1 MKIPR
6 HVFLS
11 YAKEDIASAR
21 KLYAEL
27 QNKLSV
33 EIWFDEESLIP
44 GQNWKK
50 EISKA
55 IKTSDIFIALISRNS
70 VNKWGIVQK
79 ELKEAVEVMQEL
91 PQGKIY
97 LIPVRLDN
105 ITPSHDFLS
114 ELHWINLFEDWSRGI
129 QKIKKAIYL
138 DSFEDKIS
146 ATDFIEVDLEQML
159 TNILKLLENKSNS
172 KKYQLI
178 FRNYSTS
185 SIILGDKD
193 MLTQAFLNVIT
204 NAINFS
210 IPKDKTSSIE
220 VFVKLYENGSWMFV
234 QVQNHGQPIAED
246 DILYGR
252 IFEPFSTASSSGMGL
267 GLAVSR
273 MLVREHGGTIFAI
286 STPVVNIPSKKTPSN
301 LFLTTFTIA
310 LPKIIKHLKN

>member
-55 IKTSDIFIALISRNS
+55 IKTLDIFIALISRNS
-70 VNKWGIVQK
+70 VNKRGIVQK

-146 ATDFIEVDLEQML
+146 ATDFTEVNLRQIL
-159 TNILKLLENKSNS
+159 TNISRQLGQKLID
-172 KKYQLI
+172 KKHRLI
-178 FRNYSTS
+178 FGNYS
-185 SIILGDKD
+185 INPIVLGEKN
-193 MLTQAFLNVIT
+193 MLTQVFLNVIT

-210 IPKDKTSSIE
+210 IPKDTISHIE
-220 VFVKLYENGSWMFV
+220 VFVKLYENVSWVFV
-234 QVQNHGQPIAED
+234 QVQNQGQPIVED

-252 IFEPFSTASSSGMGL
+252 IFEPLFATSSSGMGL

-273 MLVREHGGTIFAI
+273 MLVEKHGGTIFAI
-286 STPVVNIPSKKTPSN
+286 STPVANVPSKKTPSN

-310 LPKIIKHLKN
+310 LPKIVKHLKN

>member
-11 YAKEDIASAR
+11 YAKEDIVSAR
-21 KLYAEL
+21 KIYAEL
-27 QNKLSV
+27 QDKSFV
-33 EIWFDEESLIP
+33 KVWFDEESLIP
-44 GQNWKK
+44 GQNWRK

-70 VNKWGIVQK
+70 VNKRGMSQK

-114 ELHWINLFEDWSRGI
+114 NLHWVNLFEDWSLGI
-129 QKIKKAIYL
+129 HEIKKAIYL
-138 DSFEDKIS
+138 DFFEDKIS
-146 ATDFIEVDLEQML
+146 ATDFTEVNLRQIL
-159 TNILKLLENKSNS
+159 TNISRQLGQKLID
-172 KKYQLI
+172 KKHRLI
-178 FRNYSTS
+178 FGNYS
-185 SIILGDKD
+185 INPIVLGDKN
-193 MLTQAFLNVIT
+193 MLTQVFLNVIT

-210 IPKDKTSSIE
+210 IPKDTISRIE
-220 VFVKLYENGSWMFV
+220 VVVKLYENGSWVFV
-234 QVQNHGQPIAED
+234 QVQNQGQPIVED

-252 IFEPFSTASSSGMGL
+252 IFEPFFTTLSSGMGL

-273 MLVREHGGTIFAI
+273 MLVEKHGGTIFAI
-286 STPVVNIPSKKTPSN
+286 STPVANVPSKKTPSN
-301 LFLTTFTIA
+301 LSLTTFTIA
-310 LPKIIKHLKN
+310 LPKIVKHLKN